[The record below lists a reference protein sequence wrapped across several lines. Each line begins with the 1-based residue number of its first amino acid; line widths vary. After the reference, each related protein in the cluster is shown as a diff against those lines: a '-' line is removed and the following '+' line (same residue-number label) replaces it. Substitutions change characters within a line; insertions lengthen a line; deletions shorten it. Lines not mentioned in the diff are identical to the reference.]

1 MFFPILSVFFSSLF
15 SFLIGTLWVILDHS
29 LLSFLHLH
37 LWHMEVQVL
46 GVVSVLQLQAHTTA
60 VAALGLN
67 LIMQPLS

>member
-1 MFFPILSVFFSSLF
+1 MILDPSLF
-15 SFLIGTLWVILDHS
+15 
-29 LLSFLHLH
+29 SFLHLH